1 MIVLATTTKMLT
13 NYISFFQSERYE
25 WVQHASVLI
34 CTDWDRDLSVNY
46 IRNFLMGRSIP
57 AKKTWARYLLIQ
69 AIITK
74 ITKKISPAEWE
85 WTKLKNCIF
94 IKILWNGSYLKFRPV
109 VAGYRMDKRMSFLG
123 SIRKTALQVRGMP
136 SLLFSI
142 GSSMSNWIARSL
154 LASSIIGN
162 GKTSPWIIEKLL
174 MSCKYHQLF
183 NV

>member
-1 MIVLATTTKMLT
+1 MSAT
-13 NYISFFQSERYE
+13 SEFSI
-25 WVQHASVLI
+25 ASVLI
-34 CTDWDRDLSVNY
+34 CTDWGRDLSVNY
-46 IRNFLMGRSIP
+46 IRNLLMGRSIP
-57 AKKTWARYLLIQ
+57 AKKTWAKYLVIQ
-69 AIITK
+69 AILTK
-74 ITKKISPAEWE
+74 VIKKISPAEWE

-94 IKILWNGSYLKFRPV
+94 IIKILWKGSYLKFRPV

-154 LASSIIGN
+154 FASSIIGN

-183 NV
+183 KSCTE

>member
-1 MIVLATTTKMLT
+1 MSATSEFSIV
-13 NYISFFQSERYE
+13 
-25 WVQHASVLI
+25 SVLI
-34 CTDWDRDLSVNY
+34 CDLSVNY
-46 IRNFLMGRSIP
+46 IRNLLMGRSIP
-57 AKKTWARYLLIQ
+57 AAKKTWARYLVIQ
-69 AIITK
+69 AILTK
-74 ITKKISPAEWE
+74 IIKKISPAEWE
-85 WTKLKNCIF
+85 RTKLKNCIF
-94 IKILWNGSYLKFRPV
+94 IIKILWKGSYLKFRPV

-154 LASSIIGN
+154 FASSIIGN

>member
-1 MIVLATTTKMLT
+1 MSATSEFSIV
-13 NYISFFQSERYE
+13 
-25 WVQHASVLI
+25 SVLI
-34 CTDWDRDLSVNY
+34 CDLSVNY
-46 IRNFLMGRSIP
+46 IRNLLMGRSIP
-57 AKKTWARYLLIQ
+57 AAKKTWARYLVIQ
-69 AIITK
+69 AILAK
-74 ITKKISPAEWE
+74 IINKISPAEWE

-94 IKILWNGSYLKFRPV
+94 IIKILWKGSYLKFRPV

-154 LASSIIGN
+154 FASSIIGN
-162 GKTSPWIIEKLL
+162 GKPSPWIIEKLL